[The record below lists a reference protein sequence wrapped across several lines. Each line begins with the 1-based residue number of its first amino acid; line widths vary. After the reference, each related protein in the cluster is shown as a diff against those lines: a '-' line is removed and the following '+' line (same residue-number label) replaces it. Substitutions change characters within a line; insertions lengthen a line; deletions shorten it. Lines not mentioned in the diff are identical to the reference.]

1 MYLALQLHGRGV
13 YGLLDTGCD
22 TSVIS
27 RRVVPN
33 EPLKP
38 TTQKLFAANGTEIAL
53 LGDAELTMTLAG
65 HEVTAAVVVSEKADA
80 LILGINWLGSHN
92 CR

>member
-1 MYLALQLHGRGV
+1 MYLALKLHGRGV

-22 TSVIS
+22 ASVIS

-38 TTQKLFAANGTEIAL
+38 TTQKLFSAIGTEITL
-53 LGDAELTMTLAG
+53 LVEAELTMKLAG
-65 HEVTAAVVVSEKADA
+65 HEVTAAVVVSEEVDD
-80 LILGINWLGSHN
+80 LILGID
-92 CR
+92 